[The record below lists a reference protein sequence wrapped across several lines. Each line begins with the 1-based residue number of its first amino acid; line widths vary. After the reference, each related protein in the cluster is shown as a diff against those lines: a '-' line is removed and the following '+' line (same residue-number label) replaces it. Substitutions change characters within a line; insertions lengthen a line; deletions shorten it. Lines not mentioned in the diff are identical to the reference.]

1 MHSYRPLT
9 PRLLIVLFLLVVCK
23 GAVGAVEQ
31 RVFISIPALGVIDQ
45 GGKLVGTTHY
55 LVVQIDRLSD
65 LSGPQVQFNEGSR
78 ALGTFKGSALSPDW
92 KDAARMAVDAAARA
106 IGEDPR
112 SWLVTV
118 KNVSNAYLTDGP
130 SASAVLAV
138 GIVAALRGDT
148 LPPNVAM
155 TGQVEPD
162 GRISAVG
169 GIPEKLQG
177 AARSGLSVVLIPKGQ
192 LRTKDWDV
200 RPLAESLRLTVWEVG
215 PLREAYEKIT
225 GRGF

>member
-1 MHSYRPLT
+1 MHSYRPFIPQLLT
-9 PRLLIVLFLLVVCK
+9 VLVLLVVCR
-23 GAVGAVEQ
+23 GTVEAVEQ
-31 RVFISIPALGVIDQ
+31 RVSFSIPALGVVDQ
-45 GGKLVGTTHY
+45 GGKLVGATHY
-55 LVVQIDRLSD
+55 LVVQIDRLPD

-78 ALGTFKGSALSPDW
+78 AFGALKGAAVTPDW

-118 KNVSNAYLTDGP
+118 KNVSTTYMTDGP

-148 LPPNVAM
+148 IPSNVAM
-155 TGQVEPD
+155 TGRVEPD

-177 AARSGLSVVLIPKGQ
+177 AAQSGLSLVLIPKGQ
-192 LRTKDWDV
+192 LRTRDWDV
-200 RPLAESLRLTVWEVG
+200 RPLAESLRLTVLEVG
-215 PLREAYEKIT
+215 TLREAYEKIT
-225 GRGF
+225 GRRF

>member
-1 MHSYRPLT
+1 MHSYRPLI
-9 PRLLIVLFLLVVCK
+9 PQLLTVLFLLVVCR
-23 GAVGAVEQ
+23 GTVEAVEQ
-31 RVFISIPALGVIDQ
+31 RVSFSIPALGVIDQ
-45 GGKLVGTTHY
+45 GGKLVGATHY
-55 LVVQIDRLSD
+55 LAVQIDRLPD

-78 ALGTFKGSALSPDW
+78 ALGTVKGSALSPDW
-92 KDAARMAVDAAARA
+92 KDAARMAVDAAASA

-138 GIVAALRGDT
+138 GIVATLRGDT
-148 LPPNVAM
+148 FPSNIAM
-155 TGQVEPD
+155 TGKVEPD
-162 GRISAVG
+162 GRISDVG

-192 LRTKDWDV
+192 LQTRDWDV

-215 PLREAYEKIT
+215 TLREAYEKIT